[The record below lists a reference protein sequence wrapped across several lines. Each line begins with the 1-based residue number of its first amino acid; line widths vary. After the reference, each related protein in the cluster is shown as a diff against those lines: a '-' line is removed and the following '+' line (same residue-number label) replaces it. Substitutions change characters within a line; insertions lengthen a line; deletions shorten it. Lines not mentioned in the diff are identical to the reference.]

1 MNEELFSLLLKN
13 QQISVFLII
22 LFSLSIIA
30 FVGFILK
37 YSENEKYNFLVFFA
51 IVSIIISV
59 VSLVLLILNS
69 NPSYII
75 MEYLL
80 SKKQYENPK
89 DLYYETIEVL
99 TVFKKLKW
107 LT

>member
-1 MNEELFSLLLKN
+1 MNEELFNLLLKN
-13 QQISVFLII
+13 QQRSVFLII

-30 FVGFILK
+30 FAGFILK
-37 YSENEKYNFLVFFA
+37 SSENEKYNFLVFFA
-51 IVSIIISV
+51 IISIIISV

-99 TVFKKLKW
+99 TVFKKFRW